1 MAECPLPKPNT
12 RVRFPSPA
20 PKQGGFHQESPPCF
34 GMVYGLRNRAHAT
47 RARGE
52 FAKQICASIV
62 CNRGLVQNPSA
73 SVKVPK
79 EHAKRCVSAFW

>member
-20 PKQGGFHQESPPCF
+20 PKEEGGPNGPPLLLKQLTDLEKSCA
-34 GMVYGLRNRAHAT
+34 RN
-47 RARGE
+47 ARRDE

-62 CNRGLVQNPSA
+62 KSRLGSDSRPL
-73 SVKVPK
+73 
-79 EHAKRCVSAFW
+79 

>member
-20 PKQGGFHQESPPCF
+20 PKEEGVPNGTPSSFEPVDGFEKLCA
-34 GMVYGLRNRAHAT
+34 RNACRD
-47 RARGE
+47 E

-62 CNRGLVQNPSA
+62 KSRLGSDSRHGLLLWHS
-73 SVKVPK
+73 
-79 EHAKRCVSAFW
+79 